1 MGARRQEV
9 YDPLVA
15 ASAYC
20 HMEALMTSHLEH
32 EQLLAHLEDALAEA
46 ERIGSTL
53 AAAMIADCIAA
64 LERTS
69 SPNLL

>member
-1 MGARRQEV
+1 
-9 YDPLVA
+9 
-15 ASAYC
+15 
-20 HMEALMTSHLEH
+20 MEARMTSHLEH

-69 SPNLL
+69 SPNVL